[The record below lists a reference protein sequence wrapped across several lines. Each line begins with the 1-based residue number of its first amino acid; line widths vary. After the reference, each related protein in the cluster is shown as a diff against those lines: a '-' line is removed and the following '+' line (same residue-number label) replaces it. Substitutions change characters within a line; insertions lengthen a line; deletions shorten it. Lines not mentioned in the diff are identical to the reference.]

1 LYFLISPR
9 GCVFRQLGL
18 CLFCMAVVFL
28 FSELV
33 HPVLFRV
40 TTAVG
45 DPEVLLPFLPRM
57 LTSVVCAVY
66 LSVAWVLSLV
76 IVLRSSG

>member
-1 LYFLISPR
+1 LYFNLSTV
-9 GCVFRQLGL
+9 CVFRQLGL

-28 FSELV
+28 FSELL
-33 HPVLFRV
+33 HPILFRV
-40 TTAVG
+40 TTAAG

-66 LSVAWVLSLV
+66 LFVAWVLSLV
-76 IVLRSSG
+76 IVLRA